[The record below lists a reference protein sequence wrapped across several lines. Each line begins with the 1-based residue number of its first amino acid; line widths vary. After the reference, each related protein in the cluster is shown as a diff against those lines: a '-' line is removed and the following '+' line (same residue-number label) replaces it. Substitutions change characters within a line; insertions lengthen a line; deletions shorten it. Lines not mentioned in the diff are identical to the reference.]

1 MQVLFKTPRI
11 WDYKST
17 RGKGRGREH
26 NNVRR
31 GRGSQEERG
40 GEWGDIWGGGFMG
53 RRGNGGEWNGMMGA
67 GWGLAA

>member
-1 MQVLFKTPRI
+1 MQVLCKTLRI

-17 RGKGRGREH
+17 RGKGRGSGH

-40 GEWGDIWGGGFMG
+40 RGVKGIYGEGGSWGGGAMVV
-53 RRGNGGEWNGMMGA
+53 NGMG
-67 GWGLAA
+67 